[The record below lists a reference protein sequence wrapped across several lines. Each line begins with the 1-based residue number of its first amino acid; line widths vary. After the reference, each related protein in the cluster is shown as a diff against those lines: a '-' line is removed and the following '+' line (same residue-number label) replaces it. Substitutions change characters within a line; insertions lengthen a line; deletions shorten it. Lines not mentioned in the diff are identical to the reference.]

1 MKLSYGGAEIDVDLN
16 SLIDETVKLAKGL
29 QRHLARLKSMP
40 SLARQRLDEVLIE
53 IDNTF
58 LAVDGA
64 VTQHLNVALDPSVID
79 KQPDL
84 MLHLSGPSLPM
95 QIGMDRGHCEAIAG
109 VYQDYLEGALDRLLT
124 RNAATRTAVHDIF
137 QSLSEADGSL
147 FDGFEMVGIALQEQ
161 AKQAL
166 ILQLNN
172 DSDGA
177 KALLKRNAAELIEM
191 RQRLQNAHLT
201 LVAIRNEFVKGLS
214 ASR

>member
-1 MKLSYGGAEIDVDLN
+1 MRKISN
-16 SLIDETVKLAKGL
+16 PFFSSLLV
-29 QRHLARLKSMP
+29 
-40 SLARQRLDEVLIE
+40 E

-79 KQPDL
+79 QQPDL

-95 QIGMDRGHCEAIAG
+95 QIGMDRGHCHAIAG
-109 VYQDYLEGALDRLLT
+109 VYQDYLKGAFDRLLT
-124 RNAATRTAVHDIF
+124 KNSSTRAAVHDIF
-137 QSLSEADGSL
+137 QRLSDADGSL
-147 FDGFEMVGIALQEQ
+147 FDGFEMVGTALQER

-172 DSDGA
+172 DLDGA
-177 KALLKRNAAELIEM
+177 KALLKGNAAELIEM
-191 RQRLQNAHLT
+191 RQRLQNAHLI

-214 ASR
+214 ASL